1 MFDFFLK
8 LFSGAPFMPHRHC
21 YVDQSGIIALH
32 VVSDSLICLAYYS
45 IPAILA
51 YFVAKRKDIPFNW
64 VFRMFGMFIFACGT
78 THLME
83 VVTLWDPM
91 YRLSGLIKAW
101 TAIISIA
108 TVIAL
113 IPLLPKAL
121 ALPSLAATN
130 QRLQRANQDLERAT
144 ADLTRSNQELE
155 QFAYVASHDLQ
166 EPLRM
171 ISNYLELMKRRA
183 GEKLSDQER
192 QYVDYAV
199 EGAGRMRSLIL
210 DLLAFSRA
218 GAEAHRASVDTE
230 GVLAEVLATLQAKIV
245 ESGAQITHDPLP
257 RVMAD
262 RTQTLQVF
270 QNLIGNALKFRR
282 DGEPP
287 RIHVGASVDGGE
299 ASLSVRDNGI
309 GIEPAHQERIFQL
322 FQRLHSR
329 GEYPGTGIGLAI
341 CKKIVEGHGGRMR
354 VQSRPGEGST
364 FSFTLPLAPPAA

>member
-1 MFDFFLK
+1 MFDFFVK
-8 LFSGAPFMPHRHC
+8 LFSGVPFMPHRHC
-21 YVDQSGIIALH
+21 YQDEPGIIWLH
-32 VVSDSLICLAYYS
+32 VISDSLICLAYYS
-45 IPAILA
+45 IPVILI
-51 YFVAKRKDIPFNW
+51 YFVSKRRDVPFNW
-64 VFRMFGMFIFACGT
+64 IFRMFGMFIFACGT
-78 THLME
+78 THLLE
-83 VVTLWDPM
+83 VVTLWEPV
-91 YRLSGLIKAW
+91 YRLSGLVKAW

-113 IPLLPKAL
+113 IPLLPQAL

-130 QRLQRANQDLERAT
+130 QRLQKANQDLERAS
-144 ADLTRSNQELE
+144 ADLTRSNRELE

-199 EGAGRMRSLIL
+199 DGATRMRSLIL

-218 GAEAHRASVDTE
+218 GAEAKRAPVDTQ
-230 GVLAEVLATLQAKIV
+230 GVLDEALHNLEAKIV

-262 RTQTLQVF
+262 RTQTLQVL
-270 QNLIGNALKFRR
+270 QNLLGNALKFRR
-282 DGEPP
+282 EGEPP
-287 RIHVGASVDGGE
+287 RIHVGASVEGDL
-299 ASLSVRDNGI
+299 AIFRVRDNGI
-309 GIEPAHQERIFQL
+309 GIDPSHQDRIFQL

-341 CKKIVEGHGGRMR
+341 CKKIVEGHGGRMW
-354 VQSRPGEGST
+354 VQSRAGEGST